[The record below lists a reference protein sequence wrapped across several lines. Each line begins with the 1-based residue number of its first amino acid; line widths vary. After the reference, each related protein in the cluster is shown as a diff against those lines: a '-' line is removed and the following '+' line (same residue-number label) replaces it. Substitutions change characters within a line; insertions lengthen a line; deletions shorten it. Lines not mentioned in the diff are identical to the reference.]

1 MCLCVFC
8 IPLLF
13 DLCIMFSLLQ
23 FKDNL
28 PIISIY
34 LFIYGSPTLRST
46 HTHTQISFRSAVE
59 MSLVWFLWPLPISH
73 GVLFR
78 IALCCSPSPPLH
90 IPTSVYRVLFIQEI
104 CALFSS
110 ICAMF
115 LLFSLS
121 DSRSS
126 SG

>member
-1 MCLCVFC
+1 MGR
-8 IPLLF
+8 P
-13 DLCIMFSLLQ
+13 
-23 FKDNL
+23 
-28 PIISIY
+28 
-34 LFIYGSPTLRST
+34 RSALHT
-46 HTHTQISFRSAVE
+46 HTHTQISFRAAVE

-78 IALCCSPSPPLH
+78 IALCSSPPLH

-115 LLFSLS
+115 LLFSLRLS
-121 DSRSS
+121 FKFRVKCDKQASKRERGRESES
-126 SG
+126 ESASEGGDRTLDRIRRFT